1 MTSSEGTAWA
11 LAARLMPRVRDNRMD
26 SVQGRAL
33 AGADL
38 DVPVAELVE
47 APVVALLRTVDPAV
61 WVESAYEAFHTEIY
75 SFAMRGT
82 REAAAAA
89 DATQEAFI
97 RLLREARERR
107 VPDDPRAW
115 LYRVVS
121 NLLIS
126 GGRRATVAQRSRA
139 AIVRRDTPSQPSPEA
154 TAMRR
159 ERRDAV
165 QVALDAMSPDA
176 RTALLL
182 AANGFNGREIAH
194 ALGRTELAT
203 RALLCRARTHL
214 RGTLE
219 APDWTDN

>member
-1 MTSSEGTAWA
+1 M
-11 LAARLMPRVRDNRMD
+11 AARL
-26 SVQGRAL
+26 RA
-33 AGADL
+33 G
-38 DVPVAELVE
+38 
-47 APVVALLRTVDPAV
+47 DPAN
-61 WVESAYEAFHTEIY
+61 WVETAYESFHTEIF

-82 REAAAAA
+82 RERSAAE

-97 RLLREARERR
+97 RLLREARDHR
-107 VPDDPRAW
+107 VPDDARAW

-126 GGRRATVAQRSRA
+126 GGRRATVAQRWRI
-139 AIVRRDTPSQPSPEA
+139 AIARRDTPFQPSPEA
-154 TAMRR
+154 TVMRR

-182 AANGFNGREIAH
+182 AANGFKGREIAD

-214 RGTLE
+214 RSTLD
-219 APDWTDN
+219 APDGTD

>member
-1 MTSSEGTAWA
+1 MIVEGATRA
-11 LAARLMPRVRDNRMD
+11 LAPRRMPRVREAWMEPVR
-26 SVQGRAL
+26 GRSE
-33 AGADL
+33 AGADAAAP
-38 DVPVAELVE
+38 DAEPIGRAGIGLRRAIEPADWVE
-47 APVVALLRTVDPAV
+47 AV
-61 WVESAYEAFHTEIY
+61 YEEHHAEVY
-75 SFAMRGT
+75 SFALRST
-82 REAAAAA
+82 RDVAAAE

-107 VPDDPRAW
+107 APDDPRAW

-121 NLLIS
+121 NLVIS
-126 GGRRATVAQRSRA
+126 GGRRATVAQRWRA
-139 AIVRRDTPSQPSPEA
+139 ILARRDTPSQPSPET

-165 QVALDAMSPDA
+165 QIALDAMNPDA

-182 AANGFNGREIAH
+182 AANGFSGKEIAH

-214 RGTLE
+214 RSVLE
-219 APDWTDN
+219 APDDD